1 MPDVAEDLRDVMS
14 KNPRLK
20 VLTANGYFDFATPFF
35 ETEYTV
41 SHMGLDASLAQN
53 IAFAYYQSGHMIY
66 LNGDARR
73 QMKSD
78 IARFFDG
85 AVTR

>member
-20 VLTANGYFDFATPFF
+20 IFTANGYFDFATPFF
-35 ETEYTV
+35 QTEYSV
-41 SHMGLDASLAQN
+41 SHMGLDPSLVPN

-66 LNGDARR
+66 LNAEARK
-73 QMKSD
+73 QMKAD
-78 IARFFDG
+78 IGHFFDS
-85 AVTR
+85 AVGK